1 MCEEV
6 QATTQKHRKSPR
18 YSKEELDR
26 LNQATQRMAVEMDSS
41 RGQPCKG
48 GQAEDQPALR
58 EDGAKGKLAW
68 LEATLQRAKQD
79 MVQQLR
85 EYQELMIVKLGLDFE
100 IATYRRLLEGE
111 ESRRGLRFGARS
123 IAPSSAS
130 APEPGSTA
138 GPAHPLPATETSAP
152 GGGCALCGS
161 AGCAGH

>member
-1 MCEEV
+1 
-6 QATTQKHRKSPR
+6 
-18 YSKEELDR
+18 
-26 LNQATQRMAVEMDSS
+26 MAVEMDSS

-111 ESRRGLRFGARS
+111 ESRNEPEVLAEYPPRGRWFSWRFTQLLPSSPRRRGLRFGARS